1 MKHGCST
8 AAPRGR
14 LNEGESEV
22 EAVGVAVDH
31 PGDGAL
37 WSGMR
42 GEMECTREEGQR
54 EGGGERGSGSGTET
68 HTHTTAITT
77 IIIMIVPDIEFL
89 ERN

>member
-1 MKHGCST
+1 MKHGYST
-8 AAPRGR
+8 AAPRRR

-54 EGGGERGSGSGTET
+54 EGVGGWREGERDRNT
-68 HTHTTAITT
+68 HAHTTAITT
-77 IIIMIVPDIEFL
+77 IIIRIP
-89 ERN
+89 